1 METVVITGA
10 NRGIGLALVKRFL
23 QENTQ
28 VIATCRDP
36 AEAKELQALS
46 SNQHLRIYPLI
57 VNDAQSLAHFA
68 EELDGRPIDI
78 LINNAGVLGG
88 EKQSLNDMDYTAW
101 AEAFE
106 VNTIAPFRIIAA
118 LAENLQHSRQPRIIN
133 VSSQMGAL
141 TSQSTGHHAYRSS
154 KAALNK
160 VTQVLALELD
170 SQGIIVCC
178 VHPGWVQTDMGG
190 VDAQLTP
197 QESASGLF
205 NLISSLSMQQSGKF
219 ITWEGEELAW

>member
-10 NRGIGLALVKRFL
+10 NRGIGLALTKRFL

-28 VIATCRDP
+28 VIATCRNP

-46 SNQHLRIYPLI
+46 ANPRLSVLQLV
-57 VNDAQSLAHFA
+57 VNDAQSLADFA
-68 EELDGRPIDI
+68 EELDGRSIDI

-88 EKQSLNDMDYTAW
+88 TKQSLSDMDYTAW
-101 AEAFE
+101 TEAFE
-106 VNTIAPFRIIAA
+106 VNTIAPFRLSAA
-118 LAENLQHSRQPRIIN
+118 LLENLQQSRHPRIIN
-133 VSSQMGAL
+133 VSSQMGAMAGK
-141 TSQSTGHHAYRSS
+141 STGHHAYRSS

-160 VTQVLALELD
+160 VTQVLAVELD
-170 SQGIIVCC
+170 PQGIIVCC

-190 VDAQLTP
+190 VNAQLTT

-205 NLISSLSMQQSGKF
+205 NLISSLNMQQSGKF
-219 ITWEGEELAW
+219 LSWEGEELAW